1 MKREQ
6 YLKLRNEK
14 LTKAQELLDAGKFE
28 ELKAIKVEIE
38 KFDNDFENIAK
49 EQANLAA
56 LEGKVA
62 NIDISNQSVDVPSAK
77 VVSEIKKQENI
88 SYETV
93 FAKAALLQPLNN
105 EEIAIYN
112 KYNPENVYVHN
123 TTNTEIMIPKTVMA
137 GIENTMKELHPI
149 LNDVQPTHIKGIV
162 KYVKHTKVK
171 DGDADYYTED
181 TEVKDEENEFAELT
195 LGAKE
200 LAKSVTVTWKLQA
213 MAVDEF
219 IPYIQR
225 ELGERMGNAKAR
237 AFVNGAGDAKY
248 PQGVVTAIKAES
260 GTPQKVEFAS
270 ATGLT
275 YKDITNA
282 MSKVKSAYKSG
293 AKIYANNTTV
303 WNVLANIMDKMERP
317 LFIPDVTAGG
327 VGRILGVPVFEEDA
341 MKDNEIL
348 IGNMA
353 SGYKENV
360 QEGMKLVTDQHAK
373 ARTTDFV
380 GYESHDGG
388 VYDTKAFAYIVKGV

>member
-1 MKREQ
+1 M
-6 YLKLRNEK
+6 
-14 LTKAQELLDAGKFE
+14 T
-28 ELKAIKVEIE
+28 
-38 KFDNDFENIAK
+38 
-49 EQANLAA
+49 
-56 LEGKVA
+56 
-62 NIDISNQSVDVPSAK
+62 
-77 VVSEIKKQENI
+77 
-88 SYETV
+88 
-93 FAKAALLQPLNN
+93 N
-105 EEIAIYN
+105 EEIVIYN

-123 TTNTEIMIPKTVMA
+123 TTNTEIMIPKTVVA

-149 LNDVQPTHIKGIV
+149 LNDVQSTHIKGIV
-162 KYVKHTKVK
+162 KYTKHTKVK
-171 DGDADYYTED
+171 DADADYYSED

-195 LGAKE
+195 LGGKE

-225 ELGERMGNAKAR
+225 EIGERMGNAKAR

-260 GTPQKVEFAS
+260 GTPQKVEFAA

-275 YKDITNA
+275 YKDVTNA
-282 MSKVKSAYKSG
+282 MSKIKSAYKSG

-303 WNVLANIMDKMERP
+303 WNVLANIVDKMDRP
-317 LFIPDVTAGG
+317 LFIPDVTVGG
-327 VGRILGVPVFEEDA
+327 VGRILGIPVFEEDA

-373 ARTTDFV
+373 QRTTDFV
-380 GYESHDGG
+380 GYEVHDGG